1 LAVRCL
7 LRAFVAEYP
16 EVSMSPSRPPAGFD
30 RRTLLRV
37 AAGAGVVLAGSAAAL
52 TALPGVAAAYS
63 WPSSLRSGSTGAAV
77 KELQIRVA
85 GWAADGPKQAYVAVD
100 GEFGPGTAAALTRF
114 QAANHLSATGVA
126 DADDFAALN
135 ALESSDGST
144 AHFEWSE
151 FTSNDG
157 TGFGGGKVGSATVK
171 ENVRRLMYK
180 LEALRTK
187 AGNRAITISSGFR
200 SVAHNQAIGGA
211 SNSMHVYGTAADT
224 YVSGLSTRQVY
235 VLAEACGFSGLERY
249 TLSDAHQHVD
259 SRVEY
264 AYGSQ
269 SWWWES
275 GVVS

>member
-1 LAVRCL
+1 
-7 LRAFVAEYP
+7 
-16 EVSMSPSRPPAGFD
+16 MSPFRPAGFD
-30 RRTLLRV
+30 RRTLFK
-37 AAGAGVVLAGSAAAL
+37 AGAVLAGGVAA
-52 TALPGVAAAYS
+52 TAAFPGVAAAYS
-63 WPSSLRSGSTGAAV
+63 WPATLQSGSTGAAV
-77 KELQIRVA
+77 RELQIRIA
-85 GWAADGPKQAYVAVD
+85 GWAADSPQQTCVAVD
-100 GEFGPGTAAALTRF
+100 GDFGPGTTAALKRF
-114 QAANHLSATGVA
+114 QAANHLTVTGVA

-135 ALESSDGST
+135 ALESADGST

-157 TGFGGGKVGSATVK
+157 TGFGSGKVGAATVE

-180 LEALRTK
+180 LEALRLK
-187 AGNRAITISSGFR
+187 AGGRAITISSGFR
-200 SVAHNQAIGGA
+200 SIAHNQAVGGA
-211 SNSMHVYGTAADT
+211 SNSMHLYGVAADI

-275 GVVS
+275 GTIR

>member
-1 LAVRCL
+1 MFGRPVSAAAPLS
-7 LRAFVAEYP
+7 P
-16 EVSMSPSRPPAGFD
+16 STSEVSMSPSRFD
-30 RRTLLRV
+30 RRTLIKSGL
-37 AAGAGVVLAGSAAAL
+37 ALAG
-52 TALPGVAAAYS
+52 GVAAMTAFPAVAEAYA
-63 WPSSLRSGSTGAAV
+63 WPASLKSGSTGAAV

-100 GEFGPGTAAALTRF
+100 GEFGPGTTAALKRF
-114 QAANHLSATGVA
+114 QAANHLTANGVA

-135 ALESSDGST
+135 ALESADGST

-151 FTSNDG
+151 FMSKDG
-157 TGFGGGKVGSATVK
+157 TGFGSGKVGSATVK

-180 LEALRTK
+180 LEALRLK
-187 AGNRAITISSGFR
+187 AGGRAITISSGFR
-200 SVAHNQAIGGA
+200 SIAHNQSVGGA
-211 SNSMHVYGTAADT
+211 SNSMHLYGTAADA

-275 GVVS
+275 GTVS